1 MIDASAGNIRFG
13 SRVIND
19 DHNYGVLSFA
29 DVIVRSSNV
38 GAIKVALK
46 LGPQKIGDYV
56 KRFGFGRATL
66 SRFSR

>member
-29 DVIVRSSNV
+29 DVIVQVEQR
-38 GAIKVALK
+38 
-46 LGPQKIGDYV
+46 
-56 KRFGFGRATL
+56 GRDQG
-66 SRFSR
+66 RR